1 MARPRRLFLSLF
13 LAVFISS
20 MGLGIL
26 SPILPVYFT
35 QFTGASTFTIAV
47 IFASYS
53 ASRTLLM
60 PPIGRLADRYSKR
73 GFIIAGLVLFTLTSL
88 LYVAAKSPVALIG
101 VRLFQGAAAAMLMPV
116 AMALVGEITPRGREG
131 FVMGAFNTAFFA
143 GLGFGPL
150 IGGFL
155 KDSFSVNAAF
165 YGMGAASLAAL
176 VLALFTLPPSE
187 KSLPRD
193 GGGKG
198 KVFDLSLLLDRM
210 MAGIIVFRFT
220 RSMGIGL
227 LWMFLPLYA
236 AGPLG
241 MTGFQVGVLLSANTL
256 LSTFLQA
263 PMGHL
268 SDKVGHH
275 KCIAWGSL
283 VWTAGLVG
291 IPFVDS
297 FGGLFLL
304 SILLGLAG
312 ALSLPAGNAQALTLG
327 RKNGIGAVMGLYNSA
342 LSLGTLV
349 GPLAGGI
356 VTDLWGMRPVFWMAA
371 AVGGAGWV
379 GYHWLYVRGGEKEE
393 PYFVNLESG

>member
-1 MARPRRLFLSLF
+1 MAHPRRIFLSLF

-26 SPILPVYFT
+26 SPILPSYFNE
-35 QFTGASTFTIAV
+35 FAGSSTFLIAV

-53 ASRTLLM
+53 FSRTLLM
-60 PPIGRLADRYSKR
+60 PPVGVLADRHSKR
-73 GFIIAGLVLFTLTSL
+73 GFIIAGLVLFTITSV
-88 LYVAAKSPVALIG
+88 LYVVAHTPLALIA
-101 VRLFQGAAAAMLMPV
+101 VRLLQGGAAAMLMPV

-150 IGGFL
+150 IGGAL
-155 KDSFSVNAAF
+155 VDAFSVEAAF
-165 YGMGAASLAAL
+165 YGMGAASLLAL
-176 VLALFTLPPSE
+176 VLALLTLPPSE
-187 KSLPRD
+187 ASLPREKA
-193 GGGKG
+193 GKG
-198 KVFDLSLLLDRM
+198 RVFDLSLLADKM

-241 MTGFQVGVLLSANTL
+241 MNGLKVGILLSANTI

-268 SDKVGHH
+268 SDRVGHH
-275 KCIAWGSL
+275 RCIAWGSL
-283 VWTAGLVG
+283 VWVGGLVAV
-291 IPFVDS
+291 PLVSS
-297 FGGLFLL
+297 FTGLLVVSTF
-304 SILLGLAG
+304 LGLAG
-312 ALSLPAGNAQALTLG
+312 ALSLPAGNAQALTIG
-327 RKNGIGAVMGLYNSA
+327 RKNGIGAVMGLYNAA

-349 GPLAGGI
+349 GPLAGGLLA
-356 VTDLWGMRPVFWMAA
+356 DLWSMEAVFWLAA
-371 AVGGAGWV
+371 LVGAAGWV
-379 GYHWLYVRGGEKEE
+379 GYHFLYVRGGEKEE
-393 PYFVNLESG
+393 PFFVNLQSS